1 MSVRAVG
8 HSYFDV
14 QTGTQL
20 DAWYP
25 ESSIDPKR
33 SCLAEQ
39 LGLIEGRLVEITID
53 DLGAP
58 ATDLADAYLRLHVL
72 SRRATS
78 SRGQPG
84 RSVQAFDQL
93 RWHGAPVLPD
103 RVDELQSSATDKGIG
118 ISVTS
123 VDSSPE

>member
-1 MSVRAVG
+1 MSLRAVG

-39 LGLIEGRLVEITID
+39 LGLIEGRLVEVTID

-58 ATDLADAYLRLHVL
+58 ATDLTDAYLRLHML
-72 SRRATS
+72 SRREIRPHEANLEGVFGLLTNCAWTS
-78 SRGQPG
+78 AG
-84 RSVQAFDQL
+84 
-93 RWHGAPVLPD
+93 PVLPA
-103 RVDELQSSATDKGIG
+103 VSYTHLTLPTKA
-118 ISVTS
+118 
-123 VDSSPE
+123 

>member
-1 MSVRAVG
+1 MTSLRCNTTAMSLRAVG

-25 ESSIDPKR
+25 ESSIDLKDHV
-33 SCLAEQ
+33 AEQ
-39 LGLIEGRLVEITID
+39 LGLIEGRLVEVTID

-58 ATDLADAYLRLHVL
+58 ANLADAYLGFTAEPKRD
-72 SRRATS
+72 TS

-84 RSVQAFDQL
+84 RSVRF
-93 RWHGAPVLPD
+93 
-103 RVDELQSSATDKGIG
+103 
-118 ISVTS
+118 
-123 VDSSPE
+123 